1 MKITYV
7 PTTVMGSGP
16 HHYQFTTS
24 ALVND
29 TIAIDAGSIGFYGS
43 AQDQARVKHIFIT
56 HTHIDHVASLPI
68 FVENA
73 YEGKPDCVTIHGS
86 AEVLDSCHRDLF
98 NDRIWPDF
106 IAMSKDSKAPFLKL
120 SRFDPGQS
128 VELDGVKITAVPV
141 NHVVPT
147 QGYIVEDENSAV
159 VITSDTGPTLEIWQ
173 RANANPKLKAVFIEG
188 CFPNNLKW
196 LAEASKHLTPS
207 MVGEE
212 LKKLTR
218 PARILIVHIKARFQ
232 KEMLAELAEL
242 KEPPVEIAQFG
253 VPYTF

>member
-1 MKITYV
+1 VKITLI
-7 PTTVMGSGP
+7 PSTVMGCGP
-16 HHYQFTTS
+16 HHYQYTTS

-29 TIAIDAGSIGFYGS
+29 TIAVDAGSLGFWSS
-43 AQDQARVKHIFIT
+43 AQDQAKVKHVLIT

-86 AEVLDSCHRDLF
+86 EQVLDSIQRDLF

-106 IAMSKDSKAPFLKL
+106 IALSRNNERPFLKL
-120 SRFDPGQS
+120 SRIDPGQTI
-128 VELDGVKITAVPV
+128 ELEGLRFTAVPV

-147 QGYIVEDENSAV
+147 QGYMIEDEHSAV
-159 VITSDTGPTLEIWQ
+159 VITSDTGPTEEVW
-173 RANANPKLKAVFIEG
+173 RVANANPKLKAVILEG
-188 CFPNNLKW
+188 CFPNNMKW

-207 MVGEE
+207 MVADE

-218 PARILIVHIKARFQ
+218 PARVLIVHIKGRFQ
-232 KEMLAELAEL
+232 AQMLTEL
-242 KEPPVEIAQFG
+242 KALNNPALEIALFG

>member
-7 PTTVMGSGP
+7 PSTVMGCGP
-16 HHYQFTTS
+16 QHYQYTTS
-24 ALVND
+24 ALIND
-29 TIAIDAGSIGFYGS
+29 SVAIDAGSIGFYGS
-43 AQDQARVKHIFIT
+43 AQEQSKIKHVLIT

-73 YEGKPDCVTIHGS
+73 YEGKPECVTIHGS
-86 AEVLDSCHRDLF
+86 AEVLDSCQRDLF

-106 IAMSKDSKAPFLKL
+106 IALSKNSERPFLKL
-120 SRFDPGQS
+120 SLFSPGQTL
-128 VELDGVKITAVPV
+128 ELEGVKYTAIAV

-147 QGYIVEDENSAV
+147 QGYIVEDADSAV
-159 VITSDTGPTLEIWQ
+159 VITSDTGPTEEIWKL
-173 RANANPKLKAVFIEG
+173 ANANPKLKGVFIEG
-188 CFPNNLKW
+188 CFPNNMKW
-196 LAEASKHLTPS
+196 LAEVSKHLTPS

-218 PARILIVHIKARFQ
+218 PARVCIVHIKARFQ
-232 KEMLAELAEL
+232 QQMIAEL
-242 KEPPVEIAQFG
+242 KSLNNPAIEIAQFG